1 MTGAMK
7 LSVAALALLLAGCG
21 NTSAPPPPVTTVAAA
36 TPLQREVV
44 DWDDYVGRF
53 EAIQD
58 VEVRPRV
65 SGVITRI
72 AFQEGREVGKG
83 QFLFEID
90 PRPYR
95 AALAQAQAESARAGA
110 QLANART
117 EMVRARELL
126 AQNAISREE
135 YEQKLAAERSA
146 AAGLEAARAA
156 VQTRALDVQF
166 TSVRSPIAG
175 RVSDK
180 RVALGDSVAAGQTLL
195 TRVVSVNPMWFTF
208 DGAESFYLK
217 YVRQAQSGE
226 RQSSRYAPNPVEI
239 QLADEKEYRWRGRM
253 VFVDNAIDTGSG
265 TIRAHA
271 EVPNPDGFLVP
282 GMFGRARLLGSGTYR
297 ALLIPDESIVTDQ
310 TRRLVYVVGQDG
322 KTAVR
327 NVETGPLVEGLRVVR
342 SGLAPR
348 DRVVLD
354 GLARLQPGTTVKVR
368 MARITPRASNDAPV
382 STPVTTPV
390 AAEATAR

>member
-1 MTGAMK
+1 MTGAVRFAAAT
-7 LSVAALALLLAGCG
+7 LALALAGCS
-21 NTSAPPPPVTTVAAA
+21 NSAPPPPPQETVVAAA
-36 TPLQREVV
+36 YPLQRQVV

-72 AFQEGREVGKG
+72 GFQEGREVGRN

-95 AALAQAQAESARAGA
+95 AALAQAQAEAARATA
-110 QLANART
+110 QLTNART

-156 VQTRALDVQF
+156 VQSRSLDVQF
-166 TSVRSPIAG
+166 TAVRSPIAG

-180 RVALGDSVAAGQTLL
+180 RVAIGDYVTAGQTLL
-195 TRVVSVNPMWFTF
+195 TRVVTVDPIWFTF

-217 YVRQAQSGE
+217 YVRQAVSGE

-239 QLADEKEYRWRGRM
+239 QLADESDYRWRGRM

-271 EVPNPDGFLVP
+271 EVPNPNGFLVP
-282 GMFGRARLLGSGTYR
+282 GMFGRARLLGSGTYQ
-297 ALLIPDESIVTDQ
+297 ALLVPDESIVTDQ

-342 SGLAPR
+342 TGLAPR

-354 GLARLQPGTTVKVR
+354 GLTRLQPGTPVKVR
-368 MARITPRASNDAPV
+368 QTQIKPRAANDA
-382 STPVTTPV
+382 PV